1 MVDYQT
7 KQVKAA
13 GLDPTSEAGKAFL
26 WLWASEQ
33 GESTSHFPP
42 SHSVS
47 HIQPIRPCCAGWPSP
62 ACCDD
67 RIRGRNICY
76 AHALSA
82 ALPQMIGVTHNF
94 FQDSPGGS
102 EQARPAYSPPTHFSY
117 KPNKF
122 CGRAQGGQDYGLIA
136 GNITCVFCAV

>member
-1 MVDYQT
+1 MDYQT
-7 KQVKAA
+7 KQVEAA

-33 GESTSHFPP
+33 
-42 SHSVS
+42 
-47 HIQPIRPCCAGWPSP
+47 GWPSP

-82 ALPQMIGVTHNF
+82 ALPQMIGVTHNY

-102 EQARPAYSPPTHFSY
+102 E
-117 KPNKF
+117 
-122 CGRAQGGQDYGLIA
+122 QGGQDYGLIA
-136 GNITCVFCAV
+136 GNITCVLCPLRLNLPYATTAAS